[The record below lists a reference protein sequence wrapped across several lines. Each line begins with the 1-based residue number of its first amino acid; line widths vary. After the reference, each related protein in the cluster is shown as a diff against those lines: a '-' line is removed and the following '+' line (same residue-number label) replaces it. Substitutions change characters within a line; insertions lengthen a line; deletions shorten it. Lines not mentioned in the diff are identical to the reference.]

1 MYPHK
6 QKTSESAHTLSADD
20 AMQNLQL
27 AATFIV
33 GIITYRLSLLFNH
46 GHPAAKKNVHS

>member
-33 GIITYRLSLLFNH
+33 RNHNLSIV
-46 GHPAAKKNVHS
+46 AVI